1 MASFSLVRAR
11 KAGPDHPRLSGR
23 RGSTAP
29 HPLPDPP
36 PGCISF
42 SYMPSRPVPPT
53 IPPVRAIFR
62 AIAVTVVPEAV
73 RLDVAG
79 WSEVEEIVERALAE
93 RPAAMRRQLSA
104 FLRAV
109 ELLPVARH
117 GRRFTGLDAER
128 RTRVL
133 TALQRS
139 RVLAL
144 RRGMWG
150 IRTLIFMGYYARP
163 AAAAEIGYRANAGG
177 WEARLL
183 ADSPVPEP
191 GRPT

>member
-1 MASFSLVRAR
+1 L
-11 KAGPDHPRLSGR
+11 P
-23 RGSTAP
+23 AP
-29 HPLPDPP
+29 H

-42 SYMPSRPVPPT
+42 GYMPTQTIAPT

-62 AIAVTVVPEAV
+62 AIAVTVVPEAA

-79 WSEVEEIVERALAE
+79 WSELEEIVERALAG
-93 RPAAMRRQLSA
+93 RPLAMRRQLSA

-133 TALQRS
+133 QALQRS

-163 AAAAEIGYRANAGG
+163 AAAAGIGYRASAGG
-177 WEARLL
+177 WEARRL
-183 ADSPVPEP
+183 ADRPVPEAGSLP
-191 GRPT
+191 